1 MNQPLNQEQ
10 LNQIIAEVQTL
21 QLRQESELNQQQI
34 KEILQDLNLPPE
46 LLDEA
51 LIQIRR
57 KQALEVQQ
65 SRNKLI
71 GFVVATSVIIGIG
84 LTVFFHQQK
93 SSLLANISA
102 QQDKITLTS
111 NNENLKISPV
121 KLIQNLFIV

>member
-84 LTVFFHQQK
+84 LTVFFHQQPT
-93 SSLLANISA
+93 LLRHQYLDLRNYLATHSRGLVLA
-102 QQDKITLTS
+102 VTGLM
-111 NNENLKISPV
+111 V
-121 KLIQNLFIV
+121 F